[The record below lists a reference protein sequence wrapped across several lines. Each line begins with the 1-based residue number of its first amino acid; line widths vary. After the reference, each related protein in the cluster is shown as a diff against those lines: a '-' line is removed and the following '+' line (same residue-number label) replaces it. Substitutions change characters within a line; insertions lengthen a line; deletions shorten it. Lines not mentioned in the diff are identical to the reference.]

1 MAPSVPSFAIRRT
14 RQLPLRGQPMLDD
27 GPHLFSLP
35 PTILVD
41 MPSELATAEMAA
53 KGPTTTCYEDV
64 RLSAKHSVLHSKT
77 ERLRTGL
84 PQSEKATTTT
94 RFGACA
100 WEGVN
105 EHWSSA

>member
-1 MAPSVPSFAIRRT
+1 MPRNQSYVSGDMAPSVPSFAIRRT

-64 RLSAKHSVLHSKT
+64 RLSANHTGHSVLHSKT

-84 PQSEKATTTT
+84 PQSE
-94 RFGACA
+94 
-100 WEGVN
+100 V
-105 EHWSSA
+105 SSLI